1 MDNCGDSQDIR
12 TAGREDTACKEVVL
26 DVLLYHVDKS
36 TLTTLELILNITAKF
51 VYCLLE
57 SYRHF
62 IQTNTTDY
70 IQDEMKEIL
79 QQGSV

>member
-1 MDNCGDSQDIR
+1 
-12 TAGREDTACKEVVL
+12 VL
-26 DVLLYHVDKS
+26 DVLLCRVWFSVDKS

-51 VYCLLE
+51 VYCLFE